1 MPSLHHKEDVTVQ
14 LKVDPY
20 FTGIMRGLANDEA
33 EGCELKGECVVRV
46 HHRPVKARRIVVWFE
61 GRSKVNLQGA
71 LGVASSETVE
81 SRSLIFKDK
90 HFLGDDGQ
98 VKVLEPGTYVYPFSF
113 ELPATLPASF
123 RGKYGRI
130 RYRLQATFHRPQMFS
145 SDIHT
150 STDIV
155 LRRSLPLMH
164 MDNEEVRTG
173 SNQNVHYTASAPSIA
188 YREGGLVRLNLNIN
202 LEHPEYQSV
211 RSVTCALR
219 EVVKYRTTGERSST
233 CQSAAK
239 SEELFPLGW
248 STFYPS
254 QSPDY
259 NPAAQHDY
267 NAIFRLCPRVHGDT
281 QTRLLQVTHAVV
293 VNVMVDT
300 NKPIGMSTE
309 SPHASDDESDDA
321 SINGDDDKPSV
332 QQLETGAMPSP
343 PAYNSNEVPPSYFS
357 SLEQLPAVPAYP
369 IEQH

>member
-1 MPSLHHKEDVTVQ
+1 MALTQIHIGQPAVQIRNVRRKKKKKVSDINKSSSLRIQGPHLPFSYFLTPSLLPSYTPLYMPSLHHKDDVTVQ

-33 EGCELKGECVVRV
+33 EGCELNGECIVQV

-90 HFLGDDGQ
+90 HFIGDDGQ

-173 SNQNVHYTASAPSIA
+173 SNQDVHFTASAPAIA

-219 EVVKYRTTGERSST
+219 EVVKYRTTGERSMT
-233 CQSAAK
+233 CQSAA
-239 SEELFPLGW
+239 
-248 STFYPS
+248 
-254 QSPDY
+254 
-259 NPAAQHDY
+259 
-267 NAIFRLCPRVHGDT
+267 
-281 QTRLLQVTHAVV
+281 
-293 VNVMVDT
+293 
-300 NKPIGMSTE
+300 
-309 SPHASDDESDDA
+309 
-321 SINGDDDKPSV
+321 
-332 QQLETGAMPSP
+332 
-343 PAYNSNEVPPSYFS
+343 
-357 SLEQLPAVPAYP
+357 
-369 IEQH
+369 